1 MEKLTGKSQT
11 IQLTNNLS
19 LKKQYLSQNKDLFGE
34 EIFLELPRKSK
45 LSKTVTIDDTWYYAL
60 QNEFKKDY
68 WHSLTEVVRKLYK
81 TKTVYPEPKNMFNAF
96 DSTPFDRVKVV
107 IIGQDPY
114 HGDGQ
119 AHGLSFSVQE
129 NTKIPPS
136 LRNIYKELH
145 SDLDLPIP
153 DTGNLQSWADQGVLM
168 LNTVLTVEA
177 NNANSHKDL
186 GWEIFTKAAI
196 EAISRELKN
205 VVFILWGKQAQS
217 LSSILNDK
225 NHYILSSAHPSP
237 LSAHNGFFG
246 CKHFSKANDYLSK
259 QGKDP
264 INWSI

>member
-19 LKKQYLSQNKDLFGE
+19 VKKQYLSQNKDLFGD
-34 EIFLELPRKSK
+34 EIFLELPQKSSQ
-45 LSKTVTIDDTWYYAL
+45 SKTVIIDDTWYHVL
-60 QNEFKKDY
+60 QDEFKKDY
-68 WHSLTEVVRKLYK
+68 WHSLTETVRKLYK
-81 TKTVYPEPKNMFNAF
+81 TKTVYPEPNNMFNAF
-96 DSTPFDRVKVV
+96 DSTPFDKVKVV

-114 HGDGQ
+114 HGYGQ
-119 AHGLSFSVQE
+119 AHGLSFSVKE
-129 NTKIPPS
+129 SIKIPPS

-153 DTGNLQSWADQGVLM
+153 KTGNLQSWADQGVLM

-217 LSSILNDK
+217 LCSILDDK
-225 NHYILSSAHPSP
+225 KHHILSSAHPSP

-246 CKHFSKANDYLSK
+246 CKHFSKSNDYLIK
-259 QGKDP
+259 QGQGP
-264 INWSI
+264 IDWSI